1 MPEKIEELEVGR
13 HVKMRSKAGGIDVH
27 CSDTICGAWLTK
39 GRKSIGIVSE
49 RDMVYVCLYD
59 DQNAQK
65 LPVALTTKGIQIPDE
80 NGKPEFFEWSKL
92 AEVLRK

>member
-1 MPEKIEELEVGR
+1 MPDRIEELEVGR
-13 HVKMRSKAGGIDVH
+13 HIKMRSKAGGIDVH
-27 CSDTICGAWLTK
+27 CSDKILGAWLTK
-39 GRKSIGIVSE
+39 GRTSIGIVSE
-49 RDMVYVCLYD
+49 RGMLYISLYD

-65 LPVALTTKGIQIPDE
+65 LPVALTTKGIQIPDQ

>member
-1 MPEKIEELEVGR
+1 
-13 HVKMRSKAGGIDVH
+13 
-27 CSDTICGAWLTK
+27 
-39 GRKSIGIVSE
+39 
-49 RDMVYVCLYD
+49 MVYVCLYD

-65 LPVALTTKGIQIPDE
+65 IPVALTTKGIQIPDQ